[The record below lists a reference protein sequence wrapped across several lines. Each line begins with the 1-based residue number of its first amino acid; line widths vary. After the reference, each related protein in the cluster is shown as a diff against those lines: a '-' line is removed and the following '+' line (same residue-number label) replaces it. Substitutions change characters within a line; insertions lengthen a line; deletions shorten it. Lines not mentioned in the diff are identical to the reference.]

1 MKKIL
6 SLALVLVIALHFAG
20 CGQKPSNHGEKS
32 IEAEITNIETGIY
45 WVQIDGEDVK
55 VPITMMH
62 PGKEPLVGDTIR
74 IVYTGEI
81 SKEKPAMI
89 EEVLQI
95 YLVEDAAHAEIEG
108 NYYIDEIG
116 KSYQYELKISGTLPN
131 STAPITFYV
140 YTDDANLSFEEIS
153 QVLLSSKERPELH
166 FYISAD
172 PIEKA
177 D

>member
-32 IEAEITNIETGIY
+32 VEAEITNIETGIY

-62 PGKEPLVGDTIR
+62 PGKEPQVGDTIR

-81 SKEKPAMI
+81 SKEKPAII
-89 EEVLQI
+89 EDVLKI
-95 YLVEDAAHAEIEG
+95 YLVEDAAPVADDTVPTIDNPNGNIERTKEPETYPPTNIVPGVELDEPVEI
-108 NYYIDEIG
+108 D
-116 KSYQYELKISGTLPN
+116 
-131 STAPITFYV
+131 
-140 YTDDANLSFEEIS
+140 
-153 QVLLSSKERPELH
+153 
-166 FYISAD
+166 
-172 PIEKA
+172 
-177 D
+177 